1 MASKTAETW
10 RKRER
15 RHKNM
20 GRARKAALRNKGST
34 PAFPIHT
41 PEIDAAAPPAQ
52 VRPAPTPTEE

>member
-1 MASKTAETW
+1 MASKTQVTW
-10 RKRER
+10 VKREI

-20 GRARKAALRNKGST
+20 GRKRKAALRNKGST

-52 VRPAPTPTEE
+52 VAPKSED